1 MEFSFVIFRIRD
13 HNRVR
18 YWSPFGTTTWVLKK
32 CEFQKPGKVMRRERE
47 GGGGEEREKED
58 EGMRKRMRERGC
70 SYMCAR
76 DARAYFGES

>member
-1 MEFSFVIFRIRD
+1 MEFSFVIFRVRD

-47 GGGGEEREKED
+47 GGGGREREKED
-58 EGMRKRMRERGC
+58 EGCVGVRICVREMRVRTL
-70 SYMCAR
+70 
-76 DARAYFGES
+76 GES